1 MVNGVQAASGG
12 QGRGAAPSIHS
23 IAPAA
28 VTLCTFRLD
37 ELGLG
42 PILPH
47 HWDPQSGSAQLG
59 PGHRTL
65 SRGTLTLPSL
75 RQPSP
80 QLQATFPGALVTERG
95 RLVRG
100 PDAVAKTRP
109 QQRLSGVSPGG
120 NLKAAPGSLAPQ
132 SPSAWKPGFL
142 LPGFQGVE
150 FDLGRGQ
157 VVCFPLDLVAMPSL
171 N

>member
-1 MVNGVQAASGG
+1 MLWLQSEAD
-12 QGRGAAPSIHS
+12 
-23 IAPAA
+23 
-28 VTLCTFRLD
+28 LCGDLMRL
-37 ELGLG
+37 LK
-42 PILPH
+42 
-47 HWDPQSGSAQLG
+47 A
-59 PGHRTL
+59 
-65 SRGTLTLPSL
+65 
-75 RQPSP
+75 
-80 QLQATFPGALVTERG
+80 
-95 RLVRG
+95 
-100 PDAVAKTRP
+100 RP
-109 QQRLSGVSPGG
+109 QQRLSGVSPGV